1 MGGTEIYITIPDAA
15 EHLGMPVEQVHK
27 YVIEGRIRAVYDGEQ
42 FLINQD
48 QFGLYFEQLET
59 LKRQIVEWKN
69 EPIPPDRD
77 IKDED

>member
-1 MGGTEIYITIPDAA
+1 MYLTISEAA
-15 EHLGMPVEQVHK
+15 EQLSMPIEQVQK
-27 YVIEGRIRAVYDGEQ
+27 YVLEGRIRAVHDGEQ

-59 LKRQIVEWKN
+59 LKKQIEEYRN
-69 EPIPPDRD
+69 EPLPPDRD

>member
-1 MGGTEIYITIPDAA
+1 MYITIQEAA
-15 EHLGMPVEQVHK
+15 EYLGMPFEQVQK
-27 YVIEGRIRAVYDGEQ
+27 YVLEGRIRAAHDGEQ
-42 FLINQD
+42 FLVNRG

-59 LKRQIVEWKN
+59 LKQQIDDWRN